1 VSNVDKMHTGNEMTN
16 EIVIV
21 PSEKETNIEGYY
33 YIPDY
38 DVLPNENLRPS
49 WYVRARRIYALYL
62 ASLNK
67 LKAVATLR
75 SLLHYV
81 MPPRMLRKYTIEI
94 KVGDILGDVEE
105 LFSNL
110 GYERVFNVREGGTFS
125 IRGEIVD
132 YVGPDNVPVRLE
144 LYGNLVEEIRRF
156 DTKTQRTIEK
166 LDSALILPAR
176 EFVYEGSVDVA
187 LEPGEEQFTGKYVT
201 GTFADYNV
209 KLYVADKKS
218 VVEHFTLFEREIRQS
233 FQSEEKKWEYKAY
246 GILDQD
252 VLLSNAVEI
261 ELPEER
267 KTLHK
272 HEEAYAPSTPIISED
287 ELQPGDIVVHK
298 KYGIAKFNELKKV
311 EVNGKEREF
320 IVLGFSD
327 SILYVPIERIDLI
340 DKYVGDNANL
350 RLDSL
355 KKATWS
361 KKVSKAKRSIQELVR
376 EMLVIQQVRSTVQGI
391 SLPGDVD
398 LEEQFSKT
406 FPYVETPDQMQAIE
420 EVFEDLASDKPMDRL
435 LVGDAGYGKTEVAIR
450 AIFRTVVSGKQA
462 VLLAP
467 TTVLAKQHYDN
478 IVERFTPFGIRV
490 ALLNRFTTKKER
502 ETIQKELR
510 TGKIDVLIGTHS
522 VLQHISFADLGL
534 VVIDEEQKFGV
545 EQKELFKKFRVNVNV
560 LSMSATPIPRTLHMA
575 VSSLK
580 DLSEIKTPPFGRK
593 EIQVHIGPVDE
604 RIIRLAILREVNRG
618 GQVIYVHNRVNSI
631 YDVYNKL
638 KDLVPDVSVVIGHG
652 QQNKTELKRSIDNF
666 FHGKADVL
674 LCTTIVENGVDV
686 PNANTIIV
694 DDSHRYGLSQLYQL
708 RGRVG
713 RSDRVSF
720 AYFFYPKHV
729 NEKVV
734 ERLYAIKSYVG
745 PGSGMKIAMRDME
758 IRGVGTIFGLEQ
770 HGFINDVGLNYYLE
784 MLNDTVMESKGLM
797 LNKVDTEVEGIVGS
811 IVIPEFYI
819 YDPFERMRFYRR
831 IASATTIGE
840 LEDIGSEL
848 EDRFGKLPESVTNL
862 LDNAMLRIFLW
873 NHGVKRATIS
883 DLGLVVEFKDGY
895 LEKFSE
901 KYIYNEKENSYMFF
915 LNIDDLVEGLK
926 KVQV

>member
-1 VSNVDKMHTGNEMTN
+1 MSNVDKMHTGNEMTN

-62 ASLNK
+62 ASQNK

-94 KVGDILGDVEE
+94 KLGDILGDVEE

-156 DTKTQRTIEK
+156 DTKTQRTVEK

-176 EFVYEGSVDVA
+176 EFVYEGNVDVT

-209 KLYVADKKS
+209 RLYVADKKS

-261 ELPEER
+261 ELPGER

-287 ELQPGDIVVHK
+287 ELQPGDIVVHR

-361 KKVSKAKRSIQELVR
+361 KKVSKVKRSIQELVR

-398 LEEQFSKT
+398 LEE
-406 FPYVETPDQMQAIE
+406 
-420 EVFEDLASDKPMDRL
+420 
-435 LVGDAGYGKTEVAIR
+435 
-450 AIFRTVVSGKQA
+450 
-462 VLLAP
+462 
-467 TTVLAKQHYDN
+467 
-478 IVERFTPFGIRV
+478 
-490 ALLNRFTTKKER
+490 
-502 ETIQKELR
+502 
-510 TGKIDVLIGTHS
+510 
-522 VLQHISFADLGL
+522 
-534 VVIDEEQKFGV
+534 
-545 EQKELFKKFRVNVNV
+545 
-560 LSMSATPIPRTLHMA
+560 
-575 VSSLK
+575 
-580 DLSEIKTPPFGRK
+580 
-593 EIQVHIGPVDE
+593 
-604 RIIRLAILREVNRG
+604 
-618 GQVIYVHNRVNSI
+618 
-631 YDVYNKL
+631 
-638 KDLVPDVSVVIGHG
+638 
-652 QQNKTELKRSIDNF
+652 
-666 FHGKADVL
+666 
-674 LCTTIVENGVDV
+674 
-686 PNANTIIV
+686 
-694 DDSHRYGLSQLYQL
+694 
-708 RGRVG
+708 
-713 RSDRVSF
+713 
-720 AYFFYPKHV
+720 
-729 NEKVV
+729 
-734 ERLYAIKSYVG
+734 
-745 PGSGMKIAMRDME
+745 
-758 IRGVGTIFGLEQ
+758 
-770 HGFINDVGLNYYLE
+770 
-784 MLNDTVMESKGLM
+784 
-797 LNKVDTEVEGIVGS
+797 
-811 IVIPEFYI
+811 
-819 YDPFERMRFYRR
+819 
-831 IASATTIGE
+831 
-840 LEDIGSEL
+840 
-848 EDRFGKLPESVTNL
+848 
-862 LDNAMLRIFLW
+862 
-873 NHGVKRATIS
+873 
-883 DLGLVVEFKDGY
+883 
-895 LEKFSE
+895 
-901 KYIYNEKENSYMFF
+901 
-915 LNIDDLVEGLK
+915 
-926 KVQV
+926 